1 MVNKDQVEG
10 RVKEVVGKITRDDKK
25 ELKGKVQKHY
35 GDTKNKVEKA
45 SKELKDKVKDMTDK

>member
-10 RVKEVVGKITRDDKK
+10 RVKEVIGKVTGDGKK

-35 GDTKNKVEKA
+35 GDTKNKVDKV
-45 SKELKDKVKDMTDK
+45 SKKLSNKVKDATEE

>member
-1 MVNKDQVEG
+1 MVNKDQIKG
-10 RVKEVVGKITRDDKK
+10 RVNEVVGKVTGDGKK

-45 SKELKDKVKDMTDK
+45 AKKLEEKLEDAKD

>member
-1 MVNKDQVEG
+1 MVNKDQIKG
-10 RVKEVVGKITRDDKK
+10 RVNEVVGKVTGDGKK

-45 SKELKDKVKDMTDK
+45 AKDLEEKLDDAKD